1 VQYSKYYGGGLG
13 FGVTCVKPKPV
24 LVLVEGLLGALDYK
38 VVVFVVVE
46 RECEGHVGEDGVIVH
61 PEEPFDVGAREHEHV
76 DREELRPPAS
86 HVFVERVHVVVELN
100 AVEAAVVHLDLEL
113 RGCVLEHELH
123 LGIDGVEAEREVD
136 ETKQLVGSAV
146 EDLKEKAAEVAP
158 EALEAPIAEEE
169 AAEGAPKV
177 KETEGP
183 SAVGEEAAAIV
194 DERDLPVTARV
205 EEAIVELEASS
216 VSGEKVRAAGEE
228 EASDVI
234 DEPSAVV
241 NEKADTPTE
250 EEKSSEVVPDVEES
264 GRDQEP
270 R

>member
-1 VQYSKYYGGGLG
+1 LEGQYSKYHGSGLG
-13 FGVTCVKPKPV
+13 FGGLGVAPR
-24 LVLVEGLLGALDYK
+24 LV
-38 VVVFVVVE
+38 
-46 RECEGHVGEDGVIVH
+46 CEV
-61 PEEPFDVGAREHEHV
+61 EEPFDVGAREHEHV
-76 DREELRPPAS
+76 DREELCPPAS